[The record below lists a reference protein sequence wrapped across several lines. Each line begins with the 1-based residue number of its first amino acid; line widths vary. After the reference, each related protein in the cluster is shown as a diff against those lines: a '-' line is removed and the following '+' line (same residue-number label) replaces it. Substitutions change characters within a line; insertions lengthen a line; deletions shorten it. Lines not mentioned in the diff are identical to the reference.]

1 MCIKGL
7 VFLKFL
13 FLNLQE
19 QMIEMNRKQGDSMPM
34 QYMKKWIGRIR
45 IFLEVRNQKGSDS
58 LTKSEKDSFW

>member
-13 FLNLQE
+13 FLSLQE
-19 QMIEMNRKQGDSMPM
+19 QMIEMNRKLGDSRPM

-45 IFLEVRNQKGSDS
+45 IFLE
-58 LTKSEKDSFW
+58 LSEGEKY

>member
-13 FLNLQE
+13 FLSLQE
-19 QMIEMNRKQGDSMPM
+19 QLIEMNRKLGDSRPM

-45 IFLEVRNQKGSDS
+45 IFLE
-58 LTKSEKDSFW
+58 LSEGEKY